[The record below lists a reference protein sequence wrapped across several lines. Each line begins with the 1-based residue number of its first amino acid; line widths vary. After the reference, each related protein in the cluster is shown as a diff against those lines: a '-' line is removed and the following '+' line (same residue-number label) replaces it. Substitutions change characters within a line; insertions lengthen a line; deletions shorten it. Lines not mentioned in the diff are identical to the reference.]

1 MTLFEAIKAIGIPF
15 DNHESDLYLPDTPE
29 ARAVLAQFPRE
40 QSIATRFTNKRPPNA
55 GEQWIDV
62 PFAYEPFWEEKLKQ
76 HGSAPAPKV
85 THGPPGRD
93 GDRLCWLVVNPE
105 GKLLAVLDSQSEAH
119 FYIQNRGHAHGAVY
133 FKASCDYAA
142 APALLEALE
151 YVEKLIPVAR
161 KYFPKSIRNSDSF
174 QLENACATIGKAIH
188 KAGGA
193 K

>member
-1 MTLFEAIKAIGIPF
+1 MTLFEAIQAIGIPF

-29 ARAVLAQFPRE
+29 ARAVLAQFP
-40 QSIATRFTNKRPPNA
+40 QANANATRFTNRRPPNA

-62 PFAYEPFWEEKLKQ
+62 PFAYEPFWEEKAKQ

-93 GDRLCWLVVNPE
+93 GERLCWLVVNQA
-105 GKLLAVLDSQSEAH
+105 GKLLAILDSQSEAY
-119 FYIQNRGHAHGAVY
+119 FYIQNRGHAHGAVR
-133 FKASCDYAA
+133 FLSSFDYAA
-142 APALLEALE
+142 APALLVALQSLTE
-151 YVEKLIPVAR
+151 RYTRLVNCGDCGNWDPETEPEVIAAR
-161 KYFPKSIRNSDSF
+161 
-174 QLENACATIGKAIH
+174 AAIA